1 MGRGRSVGHTRERR
15 GFEPRSQGGSGP
27 KALFWESAFLQ
38 LSTEILEGC
47 ILRWFAPSE
56 FSPWP
61 AQEKC
66 DSNSE
71 GSQPGGGEGL
81 GPAYETLSRGTCVLL
96 WAERHT
102 CWKRPHA
109 G

>member
-1 MGRGRSVGHTRERR
+1 MMEGKECGPHKGRGRGLNPGLRVL
-15 GFEPRSQGGSGP
+15 RSKGVLP
-27 KALFWESAFLQ
+27 KAESAFLQ

-47 ILRWFAPSE
+47 SLRWFAPSE

-61 AQEKC
+61 AQENC

-81 GPAYETLSRGTCVLL
+81 
-96 WAERHT
+96 
-102 CWKRPHA
+102 RPE
-109 G
+109 